1 MRDPLLKSNEL
12 GFLLSESN
20 LFTLDSP
27 YFSFPG
33 ARNPTKSDF
42 CRLDL

>member
-1 MRDPLLKSNEL
+1 MSESLPKSKDL
-12 GFLLSESN
+12 GFLLSKSN
-20 LFTLDSP
+20 RFTLDSP

-33 ARNPTKSDF
+33 ARNPTQSDL